1 MTLWGLG
8 LPLGIV
14 SAAGL
19 RDHGDHTRVTVGGVV
34 THRQRPSTA
43 RGVTFLNLED
53 ETGMVNVICE
63 ATVWARHRRVARQA
77 GGLLV
82 RGMLER
88 TDGVINVLAEHIERL
103 PLGLHTKSRDFR

>member
-1 MTLWGLG
+1 
-8 LPLGIV
+8 
-14 SAAGL
+14 
-19 RDHGDHTRVTVGGVV
+19 
-34 THRQRPSTA
+34 
-43 RGVTFLNLED
+43 
-53 ETGMVNVICE
+53 
-63 ATVWARHRRVARQA
+63 VARQA